1 MRLSTIFTTFAV
13 LLATPVLS
21 APGASLKSVERYA
34 GPTSGKH
41 IVKLKDGVS
50 RNQWMR
56 KLKLPSDTVE
66 LNLINGF
73 SGTLNDETLAA
84 LQASEDVEFISEDG
98 IVQMHSPVTQ
108 NDASWGLQRI
118 SQEQALDDTDFLK
131 LDFKYTYESSAA
143 GSGVDIY
150 LTDTGILTT
159 HTDFGGRARWGGSFG
174 VGGDRDGHG
183 HGTHCA
189 GIAAGARWGV
199 AKNAS
204 LIAVRVL
211 SNSGQGPVS
220 GIVAGLDWIR
230 SQAAAS
236 GRPSVV
242 SMSLGGSVSQALD
255 DAVTRLTDAGIH
267 VTVSAGND
275 NKDAFNVSPARVP
288 SAITVGA
295 ANIFD
300 AKAAFSNFGPVVTV
314 YAPGQNVTSAWIGA
328 DNASSNRVSG
338 TSMAAPHIAGLVAY
352 LISKDGNISPAQMQ
366 AKIQNLAVKGAISGL
381 PSGTANNLAQ
391 IGPL

>member
-98 IVQMHSPVTQ
+98 IVQMHSPVTH
-108 NDASWGLQRI
+108 
-118 SQEQALDDTDFLK
+118 K

-174 VGGDRDGHG
+174 VGG
-183 HGTHCA
+183 

-255 DAVTRLTDAGIH
+255 DAVTR
-267 VTVSAGND
+267 VSAGND